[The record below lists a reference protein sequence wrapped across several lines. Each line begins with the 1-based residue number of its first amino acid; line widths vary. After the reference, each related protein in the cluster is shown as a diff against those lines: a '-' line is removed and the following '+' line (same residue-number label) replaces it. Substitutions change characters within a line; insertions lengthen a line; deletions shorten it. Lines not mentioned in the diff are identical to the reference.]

1 MDVVLSFPPFWKM
14 GEKLL
19 FDSFSLSLNKFSSG
33 NIKSCFV
40 SQLQFGVHI
49 NMKKPKLEVD
59 ATIEISNNQK
69 ASHRSKLYFLQAR
82 DACYFS

>member
-1 MDVVLSFPPFWKM
+1 M

-40 SQLQFGVHI
+40 SQLQFGFHI
-49 NMKKPKLEVD
+49 NVKKPKLEVN
-59 ATIEISNNQK
+59 ATVEISINQK
-69 ASHRSKLYFLQAR
+69 ASHRGKLYFLQAR
-82 DACYFS
+82 NAQYFS